1 MNLFLDSFWRA
12 ALYCVR
18 PRVILLSLL
27 PLLLMVLLT
36 LGLGYLFWDNA
47 LDQVRIWVDS
57 FSYINMVWQWLESV
71 GAGNLK
77 AVLVPL
83 LVVFSVT
90 PLIVVVSLL
99 LVALLMTPA
108 LVSMV
113 ARNRFAGLQVR
124 NGAGL
129 AASLWWALYSSLLA
143 AVAMLVSVPLWL
155 VPPLVL
161 MLPPLIWGWLTYR
174 IMAFDALAKH
184 ASKEE
189 RQILFQRHSSWL
201 LLMGV
206 VCGYLG
212 ASPSA
217 VWAMGAGFAPAFI
230 ILVPVAIWI
239 YTLVFAFA
247 SLWFT
252 HYCLAALQSLRAEL
266 LDAAA
271 GVGASA
277 ADATVATDSAL
288 VPPPVLRLNAA
299 AVLNEPGPTPKDA
312 A

>member
-12 ALYCVR
+12 AIYCVR

-27 PLLLMVLLT
+27 PLLLMVVFT
-36 LGLGYLFWDNA
+36 LGLGYFFWDAA
-47 LDQVRIWVDS
+47 LDQVRIWLDS
-57 FSYINMVWQWLESV
+57 FTYINMVWQWLESV

-83 LVVFSVT
+83 LVVFAVT

-99 LVALLMTPA
+99 LVALMMTPS
-108 LVSMV
+108 LVTLV
-113 ARNRFAGLQVR
+113 ERNRFAGLQVK
-124 NGAGL
+124 NGGGL
-129 AASLWWALYSSLLA
+129 AASLWWSLYSTVLA
-143 AVAMLVSVPLWL
+143 ALAMLVSVPLWL

-174 IMAFDALAKH
+174 VMAFDALSKH
-184 ASKEE
+184 ASREE
-189 RQILFQRHSSWL
+189 RQILFKRHGSWL

-206 VCGYLG
+206 ICGYLG
-212 ASPSA
+212 ASPSV

-230 ILVPVAIWI
+230 ILVPLAIWI

-252 HYCLAALQSLRAEL
+252 HYCLAALQALRAEPIVV
-266 LDAAA
+266 AA
-271 GVGASA
+271 GASSA
-277 ADATVATDSAL
+277 A
-288 VPPPVLRLNAA
+288 VPEPTQRLNTS
-299 AVLNEPGPTPKDA
+299 AVLHEAPGSIAKDPA
-312 A
+312 